1 MGFGLSFRVAPGVRI
16 RASSRGVRASLGPRA
31 ARVHLGAGR
40 TAISSGAGPLTVFT
54 TVGGSAARRG
64 GGGQSRASLD
74 ALQRRSAAAA
84 AREDE
89 IRAVM
94 AIEHSLVTLH
104 HEEFAVATRPVVP
117 QPASPDVD
125 ALIEVRKQQA
135 LQGVSFFDRDARRQA
150 SQWAQ
155 DTGRRDAEQQWQ
167 QSLALHAEQQQ
178 ALTEHWNQLIA
189 HDADVVHDVLEEA
202 FEDNQS
208 PAACLDVGKDLSSAA
223 GIRFATVLVLFGP
236 VYQIPERQPALTAT
250 GQPTLRKRTKT
261 ERNDFY
267 VKALGATVLATV
279 KEGFAVAPSVNEF
292 RVVVLRKDPQASS
305 PETYVEWIYAARFPR
320 QWTMSLPWQSVDTGE
335 VLLQVPDAQLRRHGA
350 AGNVVG
356 LALDDEP
363 GMAEIVNQVRAAL

>member
-31 ARVHLGAGR
+31 ARIHLGAGR

-54 TVGGSAARRG
+54 TVGGAAARPRG
-64 GGGQSRASLD
+64 GSQSRANLD

-94 AIEHSLVTLH
+94 AIEHSLLTLH
-104 HEEFAVATRPVVP
+104 HEEFEVARRPVLP
-117 QPASPDVD
+117 QPAGPDVE
-125 ALIEVRKQQA
+125 ALIEERKQQA
-135 LQGVSFFDRDARRQA
+135 LQGVSFFDRDARRHA
-150 SQWAQ
+150 TQWAQ
-155 DTGRRDAEQQWQ
+155 DAGRRDAEQQWQ

-189 HDADVVHDVLEEA
+189 HDADVVHDVLEDA

-236 VYQIPERQPALTAT
+236 VDQIPERQPAVTAT

-279 KEGFAVAPSVNEF
+279 KEGFAVAPSINEF
-292 RVVVLRKDPQASS
+292 RVVVLRKDPQAPS
-305 PETYVEWIYAARFPR
+305 PAAYVEWIYAARFPR
-320 QWTMSLPWQSVDTGE
+320 QWTMSLPWQSVDPGE
-335 VLLQVPDAQLRRHGA
+335 LLLQAPDAQLRRQGA

-363 GMAEIVNQVRAAL
+363 GMAQIVEQVRAAL